1 MEVLYKLIKSLNSS
15 SIQEKFMKKYLLA
28 LLLFLPGCAMVDAYF
43 MAKFDPNEYLL
54 VDEIRSVAETT
65 PRYCEDRQRM
75 EKVVS
80 HLFLSATKLKNYSS
94 NIPDNE
100 KTVVMTDELYEEVY
114 KLDKRYEYP
123 DKISTSY
130 CKMKLSII
138 EKSSETIQQVMGS
151 KPR

>member
-1 MEVLYKLIKSLNSS
+1 
-15 SIQEKFMKKYLLA
+15 MKKYYLLA
-28 LLLFLPGCAMVDAYF
+28 LLLFLPGCAMIDAYF

-54 VDEIRSVAETT
+54 VDEIRSVAETS
-65 PRYCEDRQRM
+65 PRYCEDRQTM

-114 KLDKRYEYP
+114 KLDKRYEAP
-123 DKISTSY
+123 DKISKSY